1 MNRLRGVQVAF
12 LLLAMVAGACNLQF
26 GTPSVTAVPTITQGA
41 TVVSSATPLSP
52 ALTATTI
59 VSNPT
64 AIPPTVAAASST
76 PTTLRVKLALIAV
89 NDNGQTGKKIGC
101 GDSVVMVDRDVP
113 RTGAPLKDTLA
124 LLFSL
129 KQRDYGQSGLYNALY
144 QSDLKVDGISSD
156 NGVFRV
162 DLSGKV
168 ALGGACDS
176 PRFEAQIRETIMQ
189 FATVKRA
196 DIFINGVTLEKVI
209 AGA

>member
-1 MNRLRGVQVAF
+1 MNRLKGVQVAL
-12 LLLAMVAGACNLQF
+12 LLLAMAAGACNLQF
-26 GTPSVTAVPTITQGA
+26 GTPSVTAVPTIMQGT
-41 TVVSSATPLSP
+41 TVVSSATPTSP
-52 ALTATTI
+52 APSATAI

-64 AIPPTVAAASST
+64 AIPPTVLAASST
-76 PTTLRVKLALIAV
+76 PTTLRVKLALMAV
-89 NDNGQTGKKIGC
+89 NDNGQSGKKIGC

-113 RTGAPLKDTLA
+113 RTGAPLKDTLT

-162 DLSGKV
+162 NLSGKV
-168 ALGGACDS
+168 ALGGACDG

-189 FATVKRA
+189 FGTVRQA
-196 DIFINGVTLEKVI
+196 NVFINGVPLEKVI
-209 AGA
+209 TGA